1 MELRTCRVCGESKP
15 LSDYS
20 LRKDSQKHRPE
31 CKPCRSRARQALHY
45 GITVGDIEALI
56 QEVGNSCMICGTHAD
71 DVPHTSFK
79 HNPLVIDHDHT
90 TGEVRGLLCPTCN
103 AGLGHFKDSPELLLK
118 AALYLQK

>member
-1 MELRTCRVCGESKP
+1 
-15 LSDYS
+15 
-20 LRKDSQKHRPE
+20 
-31 CKPCRSRARQALHY
+31 
-45 GITVGDIEALI
+45 
-56 QEVGNSCMICGTHAD
+56 MICGTHAD